1 MKAKDQKIIF
11 LNSYL
16 PRTGHN
22 FASEVFKIFSDHEVL
37 AHPRSETRLST
48 ILDSYYK
55 IYEQKIFY
63 DSDKEFVDELF
74 INDLREKIIN
84 QSAREFIMIKDTS
97 FVGADKLSQVFP
109 DDLHFLLIR
118 DPKAVFLSLF
128 KAMALSKRSWKNRA
142 KKIGIPV
149 GFYPYAYSKKLSVQ
163 VLKTLPNLSGHSVIR
178 YEDLVNK
185 DDKVLLK
192 LKEKF
197 HTAKSLEQIKK
208 EIDEI
213 LVINSSFFE
222 ENKAKGIWDQKGKT
236 ANFNPLNRKS
246 QGYLLRKGVELGS
259 KKLRQKLNY
268 I

>member
-1 MKAKDQKIIF
+1 MKAQDQKIIF

-22 FASEVFKIFSDHEVL
+22 FAAEVFKIFSDHEVL

-63 DSDKEFVDELF
+63 DSDKQFLDDLF
-74 INDLREKIIN
+74 IKDLRDKILN

-97 FVGADKLSQVFP
+97 LVGADKLPKVFP
-109 DDLHFLLIR
+109 DDLHFILIR

-128 KAMALSKRSWKNRA
+128 KAMALTKSSWKNRV
-142 KKIGIPV
+142 KKIAIPA
-149 GFYPYAYSKKLSVQ
+149 GFYPYTYSKKLSNK
-163 VLKTLPNLSGHSVIR
+163 VLKTFPDLRGHFIVF
-178 YEDLVNK
+178 YEDLVNR
-185 DDKVLLK
+185 DHEVLSD

-197 HTAKSLEQIKK
+197 NTTKSIEQIKK

-222 ENKAKGIWDQKGKT
+222 ENKAKGIWDKKGRT

-246 QGYLLRKGVELGS
+246 QGYFVRKGVELGS